1 MDNEE
6 LIRFLRDKYYNPL
19 DHTFIQHNKYGIPI
33 KVATSSIYQ
42 NSDYTMPLYQRTT
55 ASTKEQDMTTKLYE
69 ISHGTETLYGHKL
82 ATNSQGQWVMEIKG
96 SGDVIAVDK
105 ANVQE
110 VLPYTIG
117 VQFETGKMIYSYLA
131 DAGKFKEGEFY
142 ILDAPHGRAI
152 VQVVEVDTKSAG
164 ATKQF
169 TPLAKLLTE

>member
-6 LIRFLRDKYYNPL
+6 LIRFLRDAHYNPL
-19 DHTFIQHNKYGIPI
+19 DHTFMQHNKYGIPI
-33 KVATSSIYQ
+33 RVATSSTYQ
-42 NSDYTMPLYQRTT
+42 NSNST

-142 ILDAPHGRAI
+142 ILDTPNGRAI